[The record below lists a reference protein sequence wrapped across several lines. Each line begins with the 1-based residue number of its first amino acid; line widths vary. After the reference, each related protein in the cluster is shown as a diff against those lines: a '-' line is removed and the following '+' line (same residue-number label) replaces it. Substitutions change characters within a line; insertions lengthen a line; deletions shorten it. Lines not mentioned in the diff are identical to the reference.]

1 MNKSISNIFSGEAVF
16 LDKAN
21 VDTDQIIPKQFLK
34 SIKRTGFGPNL
45 FDAWRY
51 LDKGD
56 LNSDNSKRKLNPDFI
71 LNHDLYKS
79 CNILITRENF
89 GCGSSREHAVWALTD
104 YGFTTIIA
112 PSFADIFKN
121 NSYKNGLLL
130 IEIDKEKID
139 EIFKQITEKKTINI
153 EVDVHNQF
161 IYLEEKQFPFELEDF
176 KKKFLLDGIDEVGF
190 TLQHQNKIEDFE
202 KNYKKLYLGCLNER
216 H

>member
-139 EIFKQITEKKTINI
+139 EIFTQITEKKTIDI

-161 IYLEEKQFPFELEDF
+161 IYLEEKQLSFELDDF

-202 KNYKKLYLGCLNER
+202 KNYKKTVPWLFK
-216 H
+216 

>member
-1 MNKSISNIFSGEAVF
+1 M
-16 LDKAN
+16 
-21 VDTDQIIPKQFLK
+21 
-34 SIKRTGFGPNL
+34 
-45 FDAWRY
+45 
-51 LDKGD
+51 
-56 LNSDNSKRKLNPDFI
+56 NSDNSKRKLNPDFI

-161 IYLEEKQFPFELEDF
+161 IYLEEKQFPFELDDF
-176 KKKFLLDGIDEVGF
+176 KKNFLLDGIDEVGF

-202 KNYKKLYLGCLNER
+202 KNYKKTVPWLFK
-216 H
+216 

>member
-21 VDTDQIIPKQFLK
+21 VDTDQVIPKQFLK

-139 EIFKQITEKKTINI
+139 EIFTQITEKKIINI

-161 IYLEEKQFPFELEDF
+161 IYLEEKQIPFELDDF

-202 KNYKKLYLGCLNER
+202 KNYKKTVPWLFK
-216 H
+216 

>member
-56 LNSDNSKRKLNPDFI
+56 LNSDNSKRKLNPDFV

-104 YGFTTIIA
+104 YGFKTIIA

-139 EIFKQITEKKTINI
+139 EIFTQITEKKIINI

-161 IYLEEKQFPFELEDF
+161 IYLEENQIPFELDDF

-202 KNYKKLYLGCLNER
+202 KNYKKTVPWLFK
-216 H
+216 

>member
-130 IEIDKEKID
+130 IEIDEEKID

-161 IYLEEKQFPFELEDF
+161 IYIEEKQIPFELDDF
-176 KKKFLLDGIDEVGF
+176 KKKFLLDGIDEVDF

-202 KNYKKLYLGCLNER
+202 KNYKKTVPWLFK
-216 H
+216 

>member
-71 LNHDLYKS
+71 LNQDHYKY

-104 YGFTTIIA
+104 YGFKTIIA

-130 IEIDKEKID
+130 IEIDKKEID
-139 EIFKQITEKKTINI
+139 EIFKLITNKKSLNVD
-153 EVDVHNQF
+153 VDVHNQL
-161 IYLEEKQFPFELEDF
+161 IYIEKKQIQFELDDF

-190 TLQHQNKIEDFE
+190 TLQHQDQIDNFE
-202 KNYKKLYLGCLNER
+202 QNYKKIVPWLFK
-216 H
+216 

>member
-139 EIFKQITEKKTINI
+139 EIFTQITEKKTINI

-161 IYLEEKQFPFELEDF
+161 IYLEEKQIPFELDDF

-202 KNYKKLYLGCLNER
+202 KNYKKNVPWLFK
-216 H
+216 

>member
-161 IYLEEKQFPFELEDF
+161 IYLEEKQFPFELDDF
-176 KKKFLLDGIDEVGF
+176 KKKFLLDGIDEVV
-190 TLQHQNKIEDFE
+190 LHSNI
-202 KNYKKLYLGCLNER
+202 R
-216 H
+216 

>member
-139 EIFKQITEKKTINI
+139 EIFKQIIEKKTINI

-161 IYLEEKQFPFELEDF
+161 IYLEKKKFPFELDDF

-202 KNYKKLYLGCLNER
+202 KNYKKTVPWLFK
-216 H
+216 

>member
-139 EIFKQITEKKTINI
+139 EIFTQITEKKTINI

-161 IYLEEKQFPFELEDF
+161 IYLEEKQIQFELDDF

-190 TLQHQNKIEDFE
+190 TLQHLNKIEDFE
-202 KNYKKLYLGCLNER
+202 KNYKKTVPWLFK
-216 H
+216 

>member
-130 IEIDKEKID
+130 VEIDKEKID
-139 EIFKQITEKKTINI
+139 EIFIQIKDKKTINI

-161 IYLEEKQFPFELEDF
+161 IYLEEKQFPFELDDF

-202 KNYKKLYLGCLNER
+202 KNYKKTVPWLFK
-216 H
+216 

>member
-130 IEIDKEKID
+130 IEIDKEKIE

-161 IYLEEKQFPFELEDF
+161 IYLEEKQIQFELDDF

-190 TLQHQNKIEDFE
+190 TLQHQNKIENFE
-202 KNYKKLYLGCLNER
+202 KNYKKTVPWLFK
-216 H
+216 

>member
-130 IEIDKEKID
+130 IEIDKEKIE

-161 IYLEEKQFPFELEDF
+161 IYLEEKQIQFELDDF

-190 TLQHQNKIEDFE
+190 TLQHQNEIEDFE
-202 KNYKKLYLGCLNER
+202 KNYKKTVPWLFK
-216 H
+216 

>member
-139 EIFKQITEKKTINI
+139 EIFRQITEKKTINI

-161 IYLEEKQFPFELEDF
+161 IYLEEKQFPFELDDF

-202 KNYKKLYLGCLNER
+202 KNYKKTVPWLFK
-216 H
+216 

>member
-71 LNHDLYKS
+71 LNHDLHKS

-161 IYLEEKQFPFELEDF
+161 IYLEEKQFPFELDDF

-202 KNYKKLYLGCLNER
+202 KNYKKTVPWLFK
-216 H
+216 

>member
-56 LNSDNSKRKLNPDFI
+56 LNSDNSKRKLNPDFV

-161 IYLEEKQFPFELEDF
+161 IYLEEKQIQFELDDF

-202 KNYKKLYLGCLNER
+202 KNYKKTVPWLFK
-216 H
+216 

>member
-71 LNHDLYKS
+71 LNNDLYKS

-139 EIFKQITEKKTINI
+139 EIFNQITEKKTINI
-153 EVDVHNQF
+153 EVDIHNQF
-161 IYLEEKQFPFELEDF
+161 IYLEEKQFPFELDDF

-202 KNYKKLYLGCLNER
+202 KNYKKTVPWLFK
-216 H
+216 

>member
-56 LNSDNSKRKLNPDFI
+56 LNSDNSKRKLNPDFV

-89 GCGSSREHAVWALTD
+89 G
-104 YGFTTIIA
+104 
-112 PSFADIFKN
+112 
-121 NSYKNGLLL
+121 
-130 IEIDKEKID
+130 
-139 EIFKQITEKKTINI
+139 
-153 EVDVHNQF
+153 
-161 IYLEEKQFPFELEDF
+161 
-176 KKKFLLDGIDEVGF
+176 
-190 TLQHQNKIEDFE
+190 
-202 KNYKKLYLGCLNER
+202 
-216 H
+216 

>member
-130 IEIDKEKID
+130 IEINNEKID
-139 EIFKQITEKKTINI
+139 EIFTQITEKKTINI

-161 IYLEEKQFPFELEDF
+161 IYLEEKQIQFELDDF

-190 TLQHQNKIEDFE
+190 TLQHQNEIEDFE
-202 KNYKKLYLGCLNER
+202 KNYKKTVPWLFK
-216 H
+216 

>member
-71 LNHDLYKS
+71 LNNDLYKS

-130 IEIDKEKID
+130 IEIDKEIID
-139 EIFKQITEKKTINI
+139 GIFTQITEKKIINI

-161 IYLEEKQFPFELEDF
+161 IYLEEKQFPFELDDF

-202 KNYKKLYLGCLNER
+202 KNYKKTVPWLFK
-216 H
+216 

>member
-56 LNSDNSKRKLNPDFI
+56 LNSDNSKRKLNPDFV

-130 IEIDKEKID
+130 IEIDKEKIE

-161 IYLEEKQFPFELEDF
+161 RYLEEKQIQFELDDF

-190 TLQHQNKIEDFE
+190 TFQHQNKIEDFE
-202 KNYKKLYLGCLNER
+202 KNYKKTVPWLFK
-216 H
+216 

>member
-139 EIFKQITEKKTINI
+139 NFFKQIEKKKTINI

-161 IYLEEKQFPFELEDF
+161 IYIEEKQFSFELDDF

-190 TLQHQNKIEDFE
+190 TLQHLNKIEDFE
-202 KNYKKLYLGCLNER
+202 KNYKKTVPWLFK
-216 H
+216 

>member
-71 LNHDLYKS
+71 LNHDLYKT

-161 IYLEEKQFPFELEDF
+161 IYLEEKQIPFELDDF

-202 KNYKKLYLGCLNER
+202 KNYKKTVPWLFK
-216 H
+216 

>member
-130 IEIDKEKID
+130 IEIDKEKIE

-161 IYLEEKQFPFELEDF
+161 IYLEEKQFPFELDDF

-190 TLQHQNKIEDFE
+190 TLQHQNEIEDFE
-202 KNYKKLYLGCLNER
+202 KNYKKTVPWLFK
-216 H
+216 

>member
-130 IEIDKEKID
+130 IEIGKEKID
-139 EIFKQITEKKTINI
+139 EIFIQITEKKIINI

-161 IYLEEKQFPFELEDF
+161 IYLEEKQIPFELDDF

-202 KNYKKLYLGCLNER
+202 KNYKKTVPWLFK
-216 H
+216 

>member
-16 LDKAN
+16 LNKAN

-139 EIFKQITEKKTINI
+139 EIFTQITEKKIINI

-161 IYLEEKQFPFELEDF
+161 IYLEEKQIPFELDDF

-202 KNYKKLYLGCLNER
+202 KNYKKTVPWLFK
-216 H
+216 

>member
-130 IEIDKEKID
+130 IEIDKEKIE

-161 IYLEEKQFPFELEDF
+161 IYLEEKQVPFELDDF

-190 TLQHQNKIEDFE
+190 TLQHQNEIEDFE
-202 KNYKKLYLGCLNER
+202 KNYKKTVPWLFK
-216 H
+216 

>member
-161 IYLEEKQFPFELEDF
+161 IYLEEKQISFELDDF

-202 KNYKKLYLGCLNER
+202 KNYKKTVPWLFK
-216 H
+216 

>member
-139 EIFKQITEKKTINI
+139 EIFKQITEKETINI

-161 IYLEEKQFPFELEDF
+161 IYFEEKQFPFELDDF

-202 KNYKKLYLGCLNER
+202 KNYKKTVPWLFK
-216 H
+216 

>member
-139 EIFKQITEKKTINI
+139 DFFKQIEKKKTINI

-161 IYLEEKQFPFELEDF
+161 IYVEEKQVPFELDDF

-190 TLQHQNKIEDFE
+190 TLQHLNKIEDFE
-202 KNYKKLYLGCLNER
+202 KNYKKTVPWLFR
-216 H
+216 

>member
-130 IEIDKEKID
+130 IEIDKERID

-161 IYLEEKQFPFELEDF
+161 IYLEKKQIPFELDDF

-202 KNYKKLYLGCLNER
+202 KNYKKTVPWLFK
-216 H
+216 

>member
-139 EIFKQITEKKTINI
+139 EIFKQITEKKIINI

-161 IYLEEKQFPFELEDF
+161 IYLEKKKFPFELDDF

-202 KNYKKLYLGCLNER
+202 KNYKKTVPWLFK
-216 H
+216 

>member
-104 YGFTTIIA
+104 YGFKTIIA

-139 EIFKQITEKKTINI
+139 EIFTQITEKKIINI

-161 IYLEEKQFPFELEDF
+161 IYLEEKQIPFELDDF

-202 KNYKKLYLGCLNER
+202 KNYKKTVPWLFK
-216 H
+216 

>member
-71 LNHDLYKS
+71 LNHDLYKY

-161 IYLEEKQFPFELEDF
+161 IYLEEKQFPFELDDF

-202 KNYKKLYLGCLNER
+202 KNYKKTVPWLFK
-216 H
+216 

>member
-139 EIFKQITEKKTINI
+139 QIFTQITEKKTINI

-161 IYLEEKQFPFELEDF
+161 IYLEEKQFPFELDDF

-190 TLQHQNKIEDFE
+190 TLQHQNKIDDFE
-202 KNYKKLYLGCLNER
+202 KNYKKTVPWLFK
-216 H
+216 

>member
-1 MNKSISNIFSGEAVF
+1 MKKSISNIFSGEAVF

-51 LDKGD
+51 LDKGE

-161 IYLEEKQFPFELEDF
+161 IYLEEKQFPFELDDF

-202 KNYKKLYLGCLNER
+202 KNYKKTVPWLFK
-216 H
+216 

>member
-112 PSFADIFKN
+112 TSFADIFKN

-161 IYLEEKQFPFELEDF
+161 IYLEEKQFPFELDDF

-202 KNYKKLYLGCLNER
+202 KNYKKTVPWLFK
-216 H
+216 

>member
-139 EIFKQITEKKTINI
+139 NFFKQIEKKKTINI
-153 EVDVHNQF
+153 EVDVYNQF
-161 IYLEEKQFPFELEDF
+161 IYVEEKQFSFELDDF

-190 TLQHQNKIEDFE
+190 TLQHLNKIEDFE
-202 KNYKKLYLGCLNER
+202 KNYKRTVPWLFK
-216 H
+216 